1 MRRSAAVSPEL
12 EPVMF
17 DAIRSMARRA
27 FALDDGRD
35 SPYQGIVR
43 RLAETLHRQER
54 VAGGW
59 ATEVGVLPPEAFEDE
74 ARRTVQSIALG
85 GSQGGAPAP

>member
-1 MRRSAAVSPEL
+1 
-12 EPVMF
+12 MF
-17 DAIRSMARRA
+17 ETVIRCARRA
-27 FALDDGRD
+27 VGLGGEDD
-35 SPYQGIVR
+35 PYRGVVR

-74 ARRTVQSIALG
+74 AERMVRSIALG
-85 GSQGGAPAP
+85 HDQDGTPAP

>member
-1 MRRSAAVSPEL
+1 
-12 EPVMF
+12 MF
-17 DAIRSMARRA
+17 ETVIRCARRA
-27 FALDDGRD
+27 VGLGGEDD
-35 SPYQGIVR
+35 PYRGVVR

-74 ARRTVQSIALG
+74 AEQLVQSIALG
-85 GSQGGAPAP
+85 GSQGGAPTP

>member
-1 MRRSAAVSPEL
+1 
-12 EPVMF
+12 MF
-17 DAIRSMARRA
+17 GTVRKLARALGLGDAQ
-27 FALDDGRD
+27 DD
-35 SPYQGIVR
+35 PYHGVVR
-43 RLAETLHRQER
+43 QLAERLQTQER

-74 ARRTVQSIALG
+74 AEQLVQSIALG